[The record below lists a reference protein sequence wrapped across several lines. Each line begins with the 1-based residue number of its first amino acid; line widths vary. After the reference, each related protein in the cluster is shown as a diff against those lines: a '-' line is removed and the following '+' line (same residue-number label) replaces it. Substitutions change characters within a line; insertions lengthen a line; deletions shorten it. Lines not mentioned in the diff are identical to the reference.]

1 MRRLAPILFCC
12 VAAAAGPPKELRW
25 YPAGH
30 DLNATVSAYRL
41 QWLIAH
47 LRRR

>member
-1 MRRLAPILFCC
+1 MRGRPDRRRETAQGALP
-12 VAAAAGPPKELRW
+12 V
-25 YPAGH
+25 PAGH